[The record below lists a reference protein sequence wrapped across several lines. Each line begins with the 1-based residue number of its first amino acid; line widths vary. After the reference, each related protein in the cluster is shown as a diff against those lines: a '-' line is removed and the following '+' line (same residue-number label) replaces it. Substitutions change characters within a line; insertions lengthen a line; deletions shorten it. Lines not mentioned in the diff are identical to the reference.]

1 MLRIFTYIFALIG
14 LIGARHSDRKKLAS
28 HLVWSTFLMFL
39 TFFYFIYMLYVDMNE
54 LWLVVGSAVATLAQ
68 AVGIRKLRRY
78 IESIIA
84 FEHELVAD
92 VERQTIEATP
102 VVQPT
107 PVPGDQPQVVYVPVP
122 QFYPAFNGNGD
133 QQTPQFLPFF
143 PGAFPPN
150 SFPMFPAQGQVT
162 PVYATQNP
170 ESKQ

>member
-14 LIGARHSDRKKLAS
+14 LIGARHSDRRKLAS

-39 TFFYFIYMLYVDMNE
+39 TFFLFVYILYVDSYEMWF
-54 LWLVVGSAVATLAQ
+54 LIGTAVATLVQ

-84 FEHELVAD
+84 FERELVTD
-92 VERQTIEATP
+92 VERQTIESTP

-107 PVPGDQPQVVYVPVP
+107 PVQADQPQVVYVPVP
-122 QFYPAFNGNGD
+122 QFYPAFNGGE

-162 PVYATQNP
+162 PIYATQNV